1 MTLAG
6 IGGHPFVRL
15 LMHARQ
21 LGGEGL
27 VKSVWVCV
35 DETDRCREVQRRHR
49 AKKRDVVLKLEPL
62 LDRKVKQVRLQR
74 GRNF

>member
-1 MTLAG
+1 MMMLRNG
-6 IGGHPFVRL
+6 K
-15 LMHARQ
+15 
-21 LGGEGL
+21 EGL
-27 VKSVWVCV
+27 VKCVYVCVWVCV
-35 DETDRCREVQRRHR
+35 GETDRCREVQRHR